1 MAGLLFLVES
11 QASDVADRSALQGFL
26 SKDIPAGF
34 DAPSSMSDYDKFI
47 TPSMGVG
54 PFRIV
59 DDKTKDVNPP
69 TIADRE
75 LINYSINPI
84 TLSAIGIGLLSLVTL
99 LGVRLRRGLQPVTVL
114 ANSSGSGPLMPMNTA
129 SALGDNVMEMKTQ
142 DKVNNSRVGWGQLSS
157 QNSHPSTVRYAGNP
171 QPREGIR
178 NVAIVAH
185 VDHGKTTLVDAL
197 LQESNVFR
205 DNEDV
210 QERVMDSNDQERERG
225 ITILAKN
232 AAIDYKGIKVNVVD
246 TPGHA
251 DFGGEVE
258 RILNMVD
265 GVLLV
270 VDSVEGPK
278 PQTRFVLK
286 KALELGLKP
295 VVVVNKIDRPQA
307 RPDYVVDKVF
317 DLFVELDATDDQTD
331 FDIVYAS
338 AINGQSGTEPD
349 ELQKSMTPILD
360 AIIDSIPAPNVDV
373 EAPAQLLV
381 ANIDFDDFKGKL
393 GIGRIKQ
400 GKLKAGDA
408 GTFGA
413 MKGPDDECRGIKIND
428 LFVYDNLG
436 RKAVEEASAG
446 EIVMFSGVADIQ
458 IGETVVE
465 KKNPAPLPCLEVEE
479 PTVSMS
485 FAVNKSPLAGREG
498 DKLTSRVI
506 RDRLMKELDRNV
518 ALQVEPQ
525 DSGDAFT
532 VSGRGPLHL
541 TVLIETMRREGFEL
555 EIGPPEVIIKEVD
568 GKKQEPYDAIEVQ
581 VPDEYSSSVV
591 DLLNQRKGEMQD
603 MGKTDVGDYTY
614 VKYLLPTR
622 GSIGL
627 RTNLMSATRGTA
639 VIDSNFDSYRPFA
652 GDIAAREKGSLLA
665 FEDGVATSNGLLGA
679 QDRGQLFATPKTVVY
694 KDMVVGVHQRP
705 GDLRVNVCKQK
716 QLTNMRSATKG
727 IVEGLTPPLELTLD
741 SAVEYISQE
750 ELVEVTPE
758 SIRMAK
764 QRGLKKSK

>member
-1 MAGLLFLVES
+1 M
-11 QASDVADRSALQGFL
+11 
-26 SKDIPAGF
+26 
-34 DAPSSMSDYDKFI
+34 
-47 TPSMGVG
+47 
-54 PFRIV
+54 
-59 DDKTKDVNPP
+59 
-69 TIADRE
+69 
-75 LINYSINPI
+75 
-84 TLSAIGIGLLSLVTL
+84 
-99 LGVRLRRGLQPVTVL
+99 
-114 ANSSGSGPLMPMNTA
+114 
-129 SALGDNVMEMKTQ
+129 
-142 DKVNNSRVGWGQLSS
+142 
-157 QNSHPSTVRYAGNP
+157 
-171 QPREGIR
+171 
-178 NVAIVAH
+178 
-185 VDHGKTTLVDAL
+185 
-197 LQESNVFR
+197 FR
-205 DNEDV
+205 DNEEV

-232 AAIDYKGIKVNVVD
+232 AAIDYKGVKVNLVD

-286 KALELGLKP
+286 KALELGLKA
-295 VVVVNKIDRPQA
+295 VLVVNKIDRPQA
-307 RPDYVVDKVF
+307 RPDYVVDKAF
-317 DLFVELDATDDQTD
+317 DLFVELDATDEQTD

-338 AINGQSGTEPD
+338 ALNGQAGTEPD
-349 ELQKSMTPILD
+349 ALKDDMTAILD
-360 AIIDSIPAPNVDV
+360 AIVDSIPAPEVDAD
-373 EAPAQLLV
+373 APAQLLV

-393 GIGRIKQ
+393 GIGRVKQ

-413 MKGPDDECRGIKIND
+413 MKGPDDDCRAIKIND

-436 RKAVEEASAG
+436 RKAVDEASAG
-446 EIVMFSGVADIQ
+446 EIVMFSGVSDIQ
-458 IGETVVE
+458 IGETVTE
-465 KKNPAPLPCLEVEE
+465 KADPQPLPCLEVEE

-555 EIGPPEVIIKEVD
+555 EIGPPEVIIKTGDD
-568 GKKQEPYDAIEVQ
+568 GKKQEPYDAVEVQ
-581 VPDEYSSSVV
+581 VPDEYASNVV
-591 DLLNQRKGEMQD
+591 DLLNRRKGEMQD

-627 RTNLMSATRGTA
+627 RTNLLSATRGTA
-639 VIDSNFDSYRPFA
+639 VIDSNFDSYRAFA
-652 GDIAAREKGSLLA
+652 GDIEARDKGSLLA
-665 FEDGVATSNGLLGA
+665 FEDGEATSHGLLGA
-679 QDRGQLFATPKTVVY
+679 QDRGQLFATPKTAVY

-727 IVEGLTPPLELTLD
+727 IVEGLSPPLELTLD
-741 SAVEYISQE
+741 SAVEYISEE

-764 QRGLKKSK
+764 QRGWNDKKKGKK

>member
-1 MAGLLFLVES
+1 MAASTLEGL
-11 QASDVADRSALQGFL
+11 
-26 SKDIPAGF
+26 
-34 DAPSSMSDYDKFI
+34 
-47 TPSMGVG
+47 
-54 PFRIV
+54 
-59 DDKTKDVNPP
+59 
-69 TIADRE
+69 
-75 LINYSINPI
+75 
-84 TLSAIGIGLLSLVTL
+84 
-99 LGVRLRRGLQPVTVL
+99 
-114 ANSSGSGPLMPMNTA
+114 
-129 SALGDNVMEMKTQ
+129 
-142 DKVNNSRVGWGQLSS
+142 
-157 QNSHPSTVRYAGNP
+157 
-171 QPREGIR
+171 R

-205 DNEDV
+205 DNEEV

-232 AAIDYKGIKVNVVD
+232 AAIDYKGVKVNLVD

-286 KALELGLKP
+286 KALELGLKA
-295 VVVVNKIDRPQA
+295 VLVVNKIDRPQA
-307 RPDYVVDKVF
+307 RPDYVVDKAF
-317 DLFVELDATDDQTD
+317 DLFVELDATDEQTD

-338 AINGQSGTEPD
+338 ALNGQAGTEPD
-349 ELQKSMTPILD
+349 ALKDDMTAILD
-360 AIIDSIPAPNVDV
+360 AIVDSIPAPEVDAD
-373 EAPAQLLV
+373 APAQLLV

-393 GIGRIKQ
+393 GIGRVKQ

-413 MKGPDDECRGIKIND
+413 MKGPDDDCRAIKIND

-436 RKAVEEASAG
+436 RKAVDEASAG
-446 EIVMFSGVADIQ
+446 EIVMFSGVSDIQ
-458 IGETVVE
+458 IGETVTE
-465 KKNPAPLPCLEVEE
+465 KADPQPLPCLEVEE

-555 EIGPPEVIIKEVD
+555 EIGPPEVIIKTGDD
-568 GKKQEPYDAIEVQ
+568 GKKQEPYDAVEVQ
-581 VPDEYSSSVV
+581 VPDEYASNVV
-591 DLLNQRKGEMQD
+591 DLLNRRKGEMQD

-627 RTNLMSATRGTA
+627 RTNLLSATRGTA
-639 VIDSNFDSYRPFA
+639 VIDSNFDSYRAFA
-652 GDIAAREKGSLLA
+652 VDIEARDKGSLLA
-665 FEDGVATSNGLLGA
+665 FEDGEATSHGLLGA
-679 QDRGQLFATPKTVVY
+679 QDRGQLFATPKTAVY

-727 IVEGLTPPLELTLD
+727 IVEGLSPPLELTLD
-741 SAVEYISQE
+741 SAVEYISEE

-764 QRGLKKSK
+764 QRGWNDKKKGKK

>member
-1 MAGLLFLVES
+1 
-11 QASDVADRSALQGFL
+11 
-26 SKDIPAGF
+26 
-34 DAPSSMSDYDKFI
+34 
-47 TPSMGVG
+47 
-54 PFRIV
+54 
-59 DDKTKDVNPP
+59 
-69 TIADRE
+69 
-75 LINYSINPI
+75 
-84 TLSAIGIGLLSLVTL
+84 
-99 LGVRLRRGLQPVTVL
+99 
-114 ANSSGSGPLMPMNTA
+114 
-129 SALGDNVMEMKTQ
+129 
-142 DKVNNSRVGWGQLSS
+142 
-157 QNSHPSTVRYAGNP
+157 
-171 QPREGIR
+171 
-178 NVAIVAH
+178 VAH

-232 AAIDYKGIKVNVVD
+232 AAVEYKGIKVNVVD

-317 DLFVELDATDDQTD
+317 DLFVELEATDDQTD
-331 FDIVYAS
+331 FDVVYAS
-338 AINGQSGTEPD
+338 AINGESGTEPD
-349 ELQKSMTPILD
+349 ALQKSMTPILD
-360 AIIDSIPAPNVDV
+360 AIVDSIPAPKVDV

>member
-1 MAGLLFLVES
+1 MLG
-11 QASDVADRSALQGFL
+11 RCSALV
-26 SKDIPAGF
+26 AR
-34 DAPSSMSDYDKFI
+34 
-47 TPSMGVG
+47 TG
-54 PFRIV
+54 PRLGARAFR
-59 DDKTKDVNPP
+59 
-69 TIADRE
+69 
-75 LINYSINPI
+75 
-84 TLSAIGIGLLSLVTL
+84 
-99 LGVRLRRGLQPVTVL
+99 
-114 ANSSGSGPLMPMNTA
+114 A
-129 SALGDNVMEMKTQ
+129 SA
-142 DKVNNSRVGWGQLSS
+142 
-157 QNSHPSTVRYAGNP
+157 PVRMGL
-171 QPREGIR
+171 ETLESLR

-197 LQESNVFR
+197 LKESNVYR
-205 DNEDV
+205 ENEEI
-210 QERVMDSNDQERERG
+210 QERVMDSNDQEKERG

-232 AAIDYKGIKVNVVD
+232 AAVTYKGVKINVVD

-286 KALELGLKP
+286 KALELGLKA
-295 VVVVNKIDRPQA
+295 VLVVNKIDRPQA
-307 RPDYVVDKVF
+307 RPDYVVDKAF
-317 DLFVELDATDDQTD
+317 DLFVELDADDEQTD
-331 FDIVYAS
+331 FDIVYCS
-338 AINGQSGTEPD
+338 AINGQAGVDPD
-349 ELQKSMTPILD
+349 DLQDNMAPILD
-360 AIIDSIPAPNVDV
+360 AIIDSIPAPKVDA

-393 GIGRIKQ
+393 GIGRVRQ
-400 GKLKAGDA
+400 GVLKANDG

-413 MKGPDDECRGIKIND
+413 MMGPDDACRPVKIND

-436 RKAVEEASAG
+436 RKSVDEASAG
-446 EIVMFSGVADIQ
+446 EIVMFSGVSDIQ
-458 IGETVVE
+458 IGETVVD
-465 KKNPAPLPCLEVEE
+465 KAAPAPLPCLEVEE

-498 DKLTSRVI
+498 EKLTSRVI
-506 RDRLMKELDRNV
+506 RDRLEKELDRNV

-555 EIGPPEVIIKEVD
+555 EIGPPEVIIKEEA
-568 GKKQEPYDAIEVQ
+568 GQKLEPFDAVEVQ
-581 VPDEYSSSVV
+581 VPDEYASNVV
-591 DLLNQRKGEMQD
+591 DLLNRRKGEMTD
-603 MGKTDVGDYTY
+603 MGKTDVGDYTF

-622 GSIGL
+622 SSIGL
-627 RTNLMSATRGTA
+627 RTNLLSATRGTA
-639 VIDSNFDSYRPFA
+639 IIDSNFDSYKPWV
-652 GDIAAREKGSLLA
+652 GELDAREKGSLLA
-665 FEDGVATSNGLLGA
+665 FEDGEATSHGLLGA
-679 QDRGQLFATPKTVVY
+679 QDRGQLFATPKLSVY
-694 KDMVVGVHQRP
+694 KDMIVGVHQRP

-727 IVEGLTPPLELTLD
+727 IVEGLSPPLEMTLD
-741 SAVEYISQE
+741 SAVEYISNE
-750 ELVEVTPE
+750 ELVEVTPV

-764 QRGLKKSK
+764 RPGWNDKNKKSKK

>member
-1 MAGLLFLVES
+1 MRRG
-11 QASDVADRSALQGFL
+11 
-26 SKDIPAGF
+26 
-34 DAPSSMSDYDKFI
+34 
-47 TPSMGVG
+47 
-54 PFRIV
+54 
-59 DDKTKDVNPP
+59 
-69 TIADRE
+69 TIAR
-75 LINYSINPI
+75 I
-84 TLSAIGIGLLSLVTL
+84 TMLAGVARALLSRGRPRVARPARQLRSSAPLRMAASTL
-99 LGVRLRRGLQPVTVL
+99 EGL
-114 ANSSGSGPLMPMNTA
+114 
-129 SALGDNVMEMKTQ
+129 
-142 DKVNNSRVGWGQLSS
+142 
-157 QNSHPSTVRYAGNP
+157 
-171 QPREGIR
+171 R

-205 DNEDV
+205 DNEEV

-232 AAIDYKGIKVNVVD
+232 AAIDYKGVKVNLVD

-286 KALELGLKP
+286 KALELGLKA
-295 VVVVNKIDRPQA
+295 VLVVNKIDRPQA
-307 RPDYVVDKVF
+307 RPDYVVDKAF
-317 DLFVELDATDDQTD
+317 DLFVELDATDEQTD

-338 AINGQSGTEPD
+338 ALNGQAGTEPD
-349 ELQKSMTPILD
+349 ALKDDMTAILD
-360 AIIDSIPAPNVDV
+360 AIVDSIPAPEVDAD
-373 EAPAQLLV
+373 APAQLLV

-393 GIGRIKQ
+393 GIGRVKQ

-413 MKGPDDECRGIKIND
+413 MKGPDDDCRAIKIND

-436 RKAVEEASAG
+436 RKAVDEASAG
-446 EIVMFSGVADIQ
+446 EIVMFSGVSDIQ
-458 IGETVVE
+458 IGETVTE
-465 KKNPAPLPCLEVEE
+465 KADPQPLPCLEVEE

-555 EIGPPEVIIKEVD
+555 EIGPPEVIIKTGDD
-568 GKKQEPYDAIEVQ
+568 GKKQEPYDAVEVQ
-581 VPDEYSSSVV
+581 VPDEYASNVV
-591 DLLNQRKGEMQD
+591 DLLNRRKGEMQD

-627 RTNLMSATRGTA
+627 RTNLLSATRGTA
-639 VIDSNFDSYRPFA
+639 VIDSNFDSYRAFA
-652 GDIAAREKGSLLA
+652 GDIEARDKGSLLA
-665 FEDGVATSNGLLGA
+665 FEDGEATSHGLLGA
-679 QDRGQLFATPKTVVY
+679 QDRGQLFATPKTAVY

-727 IVEGLTPPLELTLD
+727 IVEGLSPPLELTLD
-741 SAVEYISQE
+741 SAVEYISEE

-764 QRGLKKSK
+764 QRGWNDKKKGKK

>member
-1 MAGLLFLVES
+1 MLWSVTSRAAALV
-11 QASDVADRSALQGFL
+11 AR
-26 SKDIPAGF
+26 
-34 DAPSSMSDYDKFI
+34 
-47 TPSMGVG
+47 
-54 PFRIV
+54 
-59 DDKTKDVNPP
+59 
-69 TIADRE
+69 
-75 LINYSINPI
+75 
-84 TLSAIGIGLLSLVTL
+84 
-99 LGVRLRRGLQPVTVL
+99 
-114 ANSSGSGPLMPMNTA
+114 GPLRTT
-129 SALGDNVMEMKTQ
+129 SRAL
-142 DKVNNSRVGWGQLSS
+142 R
-157 QNSHPSTVRYAGNP
+157 STPALRMAAETL
-171 QPREGIR
+171 EGIR

-197 LQESNVFR
+197 LQQAEVFR
-205 DNEDV
+205 ENEEV

-232 AAIDYKGIKVNVVD
+232 AAIDYKGVKVNLVD

-286 KALELGLKP
+286 KALELGLKA
-295 VVVVNKIDRPQA
+295 VLVVNKIDRPQA
-307 RPDYVVDKVF
+307 RPEYVVDKAF
-317 DLFVELDATDDQTD
+317 DLFVELDASDEQTD
-331 FDIVYAS
+331 FDIVYCS
-338 AINGQSGTEPD
+338 AINGQSGVEPD
-349 ELQKSMTPILD
+349 QLQESMAPILD
-360 AIIDSIPAPNVDV
+360 AIVGSIPAPVVDQ

-381 ANIDFDDFKGKL
+381 ANIDYDDFKGKL
-393 GIGRIKQ
+393 GIGRVRQ
-400 GKLKAGDA
+400 GRLKANDG
-408 GTFGA
+408 GTFAA
-413 MKGPDDECRGIKIND
+413 MNGPDGEMRNIKIND

-436 RKAVEEASAG
+436 RKEVAEAGAG

-458 IGETVVE
+458 IGETVVD
-465 KKNPAPLPCLEVEE
+465 KSAPAPLPSLEVEE

-485 FAVNKSPLAGREG
+485 FAVNKSPLAGKEG

-506 RDRLMKELDRNV
+506 RDRLFKELDRNV

-555 EIGPPEVIIKEVD
+555 EIGPPEVIIKDVD

-581 VPDEYSSSVV
+581 VPDEYASNVV
-591 DLLNQRKGEMQD
+591 DLLNRRKGEMTD
-603 MGKTDVGDYTY
+603 MGKTEVGDYTY

-627 RTNLMSATRGTA
+627 RTNLLSATRGTA
-639 VIDSNFDSYRPFA
+639 VIDSNFDSYREFA
-652 GDIAAREKGSLLA
+652 GEIEPRDKGSLLA
-665 FEDGVATSNGLLGA
+665 FEDGEATSHGLLGA
-679 QDRGQLFATPKTVVY
+679 QDRGQLFATPKTAVY

-705 GDLRVNVCKQK
+705 GDLRVNVCKLK

-727 IVEGLTPPLELTLD
+727 IVEGLSPPLELTLD
-741 SAVEYISQE
+741 SAVEYITNE
-750 ELVEVTPE
+750 ELVEVTPV

-764 QRGLKKSK
+764 QRGLKNKKK

>member
-1 MAGLLFLVES
+1 
-11 QASDVADRSALQGFL
+11 
-26 SKDIPAGF
+26 
-34 DAPSSMSDYDKFI
+34 
-47 TPSMGVG
+47 
-54 PFRIV
+54 
-59 DDKTKDVNPP
+59 
-69 TIADRE
+69 
-75 LINYSINPI
+75 
-84 TLSAIGIGLLSLVTL
+84 
-99 LGVRLRRGLQPVTVL
+99 
-114 ANSSGSGPLMPMNTA
+114 
-129 SALGDNVMEMKTQ
+129 
-142 DKVNNSRVGWGQLSS
+142 
-157 QNSHPSTVRYAGNP
+157 
-171 QPREGIR
+171 
-178 NVAIVAH
+178 
-185 VDHGKTTLVDAL
+185 
-197 LQESNVFR
+197 
-205 DNEDV
+205 
-210 QERVMDSNDQERERG
+210 MDSNDQERERG

-232 AAIDYKGIKVNVVD
+232 AAIDYKGVKVNLVD

-278 PQTRFVLK
+278 PQTRFVLN
-286 KALELGLKP
+286 KALELGLKA
-295 VVVVNKIDRPQA
+295 VLVVNKIDRPQA
-307 RPDYVVDKVF
+307 RPDYVVDKAF
-317 DLFVELDATDDQTD
+317 DLFVELDATDEQTD

-338 AINGQSGTEPD
+338 ALNGQAGTEPD
-349 ELQKSMTPILD
+349 ALKDDMTAILD
-360 AIIDSIPAPNVDV
+360 AIVDSIPAPEVDAD
-373 EAPAQLLV
+373 APAQLLV

-393 GIGRIKQ
+393 GIGRVKQ

-413 MKGPDDECRGIKIND
+413 MKGPDDDCRAIKIND

-436 RKAVEEASAG
+436 RKAVDEASAG
-446 EIVMFSGVADIQ
+446 EIVMFSGVSDIQ
-458 IGETVVE
+458 IGETVTE
-465 KKNPAPLPCLEVEE
+465 KADPQPLPCLEVEE

-555 EIGPPEVIIKEVD
+555 EIGPPEVIIKTGDD
-568 GKKQEPYDAIEVQ
+568 GKKQEPYDAVEVQ
-581 VPDEYSSSVV
+581 VPDEYASNVV
-591 DLLNQRKGEMQD
+591 DLLNRRKGEMQD

-627 RTNLMSATRGTA
+627 RTNLLSATRGTA
-639 VIDSNFDSYRPFA
+639 VIDSNFDSYRAFA
-652 GDIAAREKGSLLA
+652 GDIEARDKGSLLA
-665 FEDGVATSNGLLGA
+665 FEDGEATSHGLLGA
-679 QDRGQLFATPKTVVY
+679 QDRGQLFATPKTAVY

-727 IVEGLTPPLELTLD
+727 IVEGLSPPLELTLD
-741 SAVEYISQE
+741 SAVEYISEE

-764 QRGLKKSK
+764 QRGWNDKKKGKK

>member
-1 MAGLLFLVES
+1 MAASTLEGL
-11 QASDVADRSALQGFL
+11 
-26 SKDIPAGF
+26 
-34 DAPSSMSDYDKFI
+34 
-47 TPSMGVG
+47 
-54 PFRIV
+54 
-59 DDKTKDVNPP
+59 
-69 TIADRE
+69 
-75 LINYSINPI
+75 
-84 TLSAIGIGLLSLVTL
+84 
-99 LGVRLRRGLQPVTVL
+99 
-114 ANSSGSGPLMPMNTA
+114 
-129 SALGDNVMEMKTQ
+129 
-142 DKVNNSRVGWGQLSS
+142 
-157 QNSHPSTVRYAGNP
+157 
-171 QPREGIR
+171 R

-205 DNEDV
+205 DNEEV

-232 AAIDYKGIKVNVVD
+232 AAIDYKGVKVNLVD

-286 KALELGLKP
+286 KALELGLKA
-295 VVVVNKIDRPQA
+295 VLVVNKIDRPQA
-307 RPDYVVDKVF
+307 RPDYVVDKAF
-317 DLFVELDATDDQTD
+317 DLFVELDATDEQTD

-338 AINGQSGTEPD
+338 ALNGQAGTEPD
-349 ELQKSMTPILD
+349 ALKDDMTAILD
-360 AIIDSIPAPNVDV
+360 AIVDSIPAPEVDAD
-373 EAPAQLLV
+373 APAQLLV

-393 GIGRIKQ
+393 GIGRVKQ

-413 MKGPDDECRGIKIND
+413 MKGPDDDCRAIKIND

-436 RKAVEEASAG
+436 RKAVDEASAG
-446 EIVMFSGVADIQ
+446 EIVMFSGVSDIQ
-458 IGETVVE
+458 IGETVTE
-465 KKNPAPLPCLEVEE
+465 KADPQPLPCLEVEE

-555 EIGPPEVIIKEVD
+555 EIGPPEVIIKTGDD
-568 GKKQEPYDAIEVQ
+568 GKKQEPYDAVEVQ
-581 VPDEYSSSVV
+581 VPDEYASNVV
-591 DLLNQRKGEMQD
+591 DLLNRRKGEMQD

-627 RTNLMSATRGTA
+627 RTNLLSATRGTA
-639 VIDSNFDSYRPFA
+639 VIDSNFDSYRAFA
-652 GDIAAREKGSLLA
+652 GDIEARDKGSLLA
-665 FEDGVATSNGLLGA
+665 FEDGEATSHGLLGA
-679 QDRGQLFATPKTVVY
+679 QDRGQLFATPKTAVY

-727 IVEGLTPPLELTLD
+727 IVEGLSPPLELTLD
-741 SAVEYISQE
+741 SAVEYISEE

-764 QRGLKKSK
+764 QRGWNDKKKGKK

>member
-1 MAGLLFLVES
+1 M
-11 QASDVADRSALQGFL
+11 
-26 SKDIPAGF
+26 
-34 DAPSSMSDYDKFI
+34 
-47 TPSMGVG
+47 
-54 PFRIV
+54 
-59 DDKTKDVNPP
+59 
-69 TIADRE
+69 
-75 LINYSINPI
+75 
-84 TLSAIGIGLLSLVTL
+84 
-99 LGVRLRRGLQPVTVL
+99 
-114 ANSSGSGPLMPMNTA
+114 
-129 SALGDNVMEMKTQ
+129 
-142 DKVNNSRVGWGQLSS
+142 
-157 QNSHPSTVRYAGNP
+157 
-171 QPREGIR
+171 
-178 NVAIVAH
+178 
-185 VDHGKTTLVDAL
+185 

-205 DNEDV
+205 DNEEV

-232 AAIDYKGIKVNVVD
+232 AAIDYKGVKVNLVD

-286 KALELGLKP
+286 KALELGLKA
-295 VVVVNKIDRPQA
+295 VLVVNKIDRPQA
-307 RPDYVVDKVF
+307 RPDYVVDKAF
-317 DLFVELDATDDQTD
+317 DLFVELDATDEQTD

-338 AINGQSGTEPD
+338 ALNGQAGTEPD
-349 ELQKSMTPILD
+349 ALKDDMTAILD
-360 AIIDSIPAPNVDV
+360 AIVDSIPAPEVDA

-393 GIGRIKQ
+393 GIGRVKQ

-413 MKGPDDECRGIKIND
+413 MKGPDDDCRPIKIND

-436 RKAVEEASAG
+436 RKAVDEASAG
-446 EIVMFSGVADIQ
+446 EIVMFSGVSDIQ
-458 IGETVVE
+458 IGETVTE
-465 KKNPAPLPCLEVEE
+465 KADPQPLPCLEVEE

-555 EIGPPEVIIKEVD
+555 EIGPPEVIIKTGDD
-568 GKKQEPYDAIEVQ
+568 GKKQEPYDAVEVQ
-581 VPDEYSSSVV
+581 VPDEYASNVV
-591 DLLNQRKGEMQD
+591 DLLNRRKGEMQD

-627 RTNLMSATRGTA
+627 RTNLLSATRGTA
-639 VIDSNFDSYRPFA
+639 VIDSNFDSYRAFA
-652 GDIAAREKGSLLA
+652 GDIEARDKGSLLA
-665 FEDGVATSNGLLGA
+665 FEDGEATSHGLLGA
-679 QDRGQLFATPKTVVY
+679 QDRGQLFATPKTAVY

-727 IVEGLTPPLELTLD
+727 IVEGLSPPLELTLD
-741 SAVEYISQE
+741 SAVEYISEE

-764 QRGLKKSK
+764 QRGWNDKKKGGKK